1 MFLSPEVQ
9 LPLGN
14 KREQVTCSTVFL
26 RSDATAT
33 IFFSLFILVQLLFK
47 GLVYFV
53 EKPAGSNDD

>member
-9 LPLGN
+9 SPLGN

-26 RSDATAT
+26 RSDAMATNIFAVHFSAAT
-33 IFFSLFILVQLLFK
+33 IQ
-47 GLVYFV
+47 GPVYFV